1 MQSLSDPA
9 HKRLGKAGRSWLTRN
24 IVIAAVGLGVVGVV
38 LITALAGRMV
48 GVDQSYLMLIA
59 QEYYLGKAQ
68 YSQLYDIQPPAGIFI
83 HLPAIVL
90 FRVLGLPVMEGW
102 NIYMV
107 VLCAISACL
116 FASRAEL
123 SNRPAVLLIWFASM
137 ALGFDDHL
145 LGQRDFFFAAFWFP
159 YLIARLGKSAR
170 GALFSD
176 VLLGLLLSVIV
187 CAKPPFALFIVLID
201 VPILLL
207 CRRQQS
213 FMPFAALLAGG
224 AIQFAHFFL
233 FRSFAE
239 YSIVSEKFAY
249 YTTVG
254 YKLYPS
260 LVAFFGT
267 SEIYVLA
274 AVIVALLMVVPRKSL
289 VSRYVI
295 ACGATGLITFVVGIL
310 QGHPRNYYFI
320 PVVLAAV
327 AAALFTLFHRSD
339 ASQHGVVP
347 TRQSP
352 GVRYL
357 AMAALLASV
366 LQMAFMEGGAG
377 RALMKK
383 YVWGYPDTARI
394 GQSAGDGYIDWVRK
408 HVSKDEEISVIALQY
423 GTTSAWDPIL
433 STLRLGRRTN
443 SYAPVIQFPLR
454 AALVSGDD
462 ARILEAWDRLK
473 EEITSANADWVIIR
487 RTAPEPLEPDFISL
501 IKKHPRFYDWLV
513 ANYPHQEQFGEYVA
527 FRRVHK

>member
-1 MQSLSDPA
+1 MQSLSDPT
-9 HKRLGKAGRSWLTRN
+9 HERLGKAGLSRLTRN

-38 LITALAGRMV
+38 LIAALAGRMV

-59 QEYYLGKAQ
+59 QEYYLGRAQ
-68 YSQLYDIQPPAGIFI
+68 YSQIYDIQPPAGIFI
-83 HLPAIVL
+83 HLPAIIL
-90 FRVLGLPVMEGW
+90 FRMLGLPVMEGW

-107 VLCAISACL
+107 ALSALSAYL
-116 FASRAEL
+116 FVSRAEL
-123 SNRPAVLLIWFASM
+123 SNRPTVLLIWFACM

-159 YLIARLGKSAR
+159 YLIARLSKTAR
-170 GALFSD
+170 GNLFSD
-176 VLLGLLLSVIV
+176 FLLGLLLSVIV
-187 CAKPPFALFIVLID
+187 CAKPPFALFIALVD

-213 FMPFAALLAGG
+213 IVPFVALIAGG
-224 AIQFAHFFL
+224 ALQFAHFFL
-233 FRSFAE
+233 FRSFEE

-274 AVIVALLMVVPRKSL
+274 AVIVGLLMVTPRKSL
-289 VSRYVI
+289 ASRYVI

-320 PVVLAAV
+320 PVVLAAA
-327 AAALFTLFHRSD
+327 AAALFVLFQS
-339 ASQHGVVP
+339 SGESTEGVTP
-347 TRQSP
+347 TRQNS
-352 GVRYL
+352 GARYL
-357 AMAALLASV
+357 AMGALLASV
-366 LQMAFMEGGAG
+366 LQIAFMEGGAG
-377 RALMKK
+377 RALLKK
-383 YVWGYPDTARI
+383 YAWGYPDTARI
-394 GQSAGDGYIDWVRK
+394 GQSAGDVYIDWVQK
-408 HVSKDEEISVIALQY
+408 HVPKNEEISVIALQY

-433 STLRLGRRTN
+433 STLRLGRRIN

-454 AALVSGDD
+454 AALVSGDS
-462 ARILEAWDRLK
+462 ARILEAWERLK
-473 EEITSANADWVIIR
+473 EEITSANADWVIVR

-527 FRRVHK
+527 FRRARK